1 MIDRKGFYNMTS
13 EEIDKIVT
21 IVAKKIE
28 DNEILTDFEDLV
40 QEEIKLAKKENR
52 EISRRAIEEYK
63 FWMD

>member
-1 MIDRKGFYNMTS
+1 MTS